1 MRNESHVP
9 NLSVYLTSAAATVG
23 LKSGSRILA
32 SLFSSGILRSSSRRA
47 VSAGKGGR
55 GKNAGVCGRMM
66 RESV

>member
-47 VSAGKGGR
+47 VSASVR
-55 GKNAGVCGRMM
+55 GKNSERVC
-66 RESV
+66 VCVCVCV